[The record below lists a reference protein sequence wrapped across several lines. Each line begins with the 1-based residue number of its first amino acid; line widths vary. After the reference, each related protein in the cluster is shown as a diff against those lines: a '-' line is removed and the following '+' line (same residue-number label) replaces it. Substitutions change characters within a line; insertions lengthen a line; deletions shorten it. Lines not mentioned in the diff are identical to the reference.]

1 MLMHIYRIWKNG
13 TDEPIFRAGI
23 VTQRMDKWT
32 RVGGEMHWETGLKVC
47 ALPCV
52 KQIAGGKLLCS
63 AGSSAQGSVMT

>member
-1 MLMHIYRIWKNG
+1 MHIYRIWKNG

-32 RVGGEMHWETGLKVC
+32 RVGGDMNWETGLKVC

-52 KQIAGGKLLCS
+52 KQIASGKLLCR
-63 AGSSAQGSVMT
+63 AGSSAQGSMMT